1 MIAATSLRGIW
12 SAVLTPVDE
21 RFEPDA
27 PRAVAYYRDLLADG
41 IDGINLLGTTG
52 EAMSFSATQ
61 RLRLMEAVA
70 ASVPHDRI
78 MCGTGASAL
87 ADAAQLTQAA
97 SELGFCAAL
106 IMPPFFYR
114 DATGGGILRFFDAL
128 FSRTGSLRCTVVLYN
143 FPRMS
148 GITFS
153 ADLIDRLNTE
163 FPGTIG
169 GMKDSSNDREL
180 QRELLARNPSF
191 RIFPGAENYL
201 IEAKTAGAAGCI
213 SGTVCLWPRL
223 ANDAFTTGDA
233 ALGTQVRD
241 LRDSLTG
248 APLIAVVRA
257 RVATARKDDTWLRT
271 MPPNT

>member
-191 RIFPGAENYL
+191 RIS
-201 IEAKTAGAAGCI
+201 AGCI